1 MDFINQTYLRD
12 LSVCD
17 TLVDYY
23 KNHPNKYPGCTG
35 GGNIDP
41 SVKRSIDALLEKD
54 APEARLYL
62 DELVEA
68 MKQYTTKFP
77 YCNNYAPFDIIEGIN
92 LQYYPPGGGYYE
104 WHTER
109 TGKATTQRHL
119 VFMTYLNDVEDG
131 GETEFFHQQLK
142 IKPKKGLTLIWPA
155 EWTYTHRG
163 IPSMTEDKY
172 IITGWYSFVD

>member
-17 TLVDYY
+17 TLIDYY

-35 GGNIDP
+35 GIVDP

-77 YCNNYAPFDIIEGIN
+77 YCNNYAPFNIIEGIN
-92 LQYYPPGGGYYE
+92 LQYYSPGGGYYE

-109 TGKATTQRHL
+109 TGKANTQRHL